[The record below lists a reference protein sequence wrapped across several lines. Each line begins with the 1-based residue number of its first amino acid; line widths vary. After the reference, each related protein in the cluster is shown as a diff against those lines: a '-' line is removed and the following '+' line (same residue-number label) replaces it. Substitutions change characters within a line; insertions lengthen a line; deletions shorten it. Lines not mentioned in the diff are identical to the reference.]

1 MIVAIDGPA
10 ASGKSTSAKLLAKE
24 LGFLYLDTGAMYRC
38 VSWAVIKDEI
48 DLSNDRQLLN
58 FLKKFKIDLKNT
70 GNRSSFYVNNEDVTD
85 LIRKS
90 NISQR
95 VSEVSAIPD
104 IRDFMVDI
112 QRNFAKSE
120 NCVMEGRDIGTVVFP
135 KAEVKFFIVASD
147 EVRAKRRK
155 LELESLGEKKSLS
168 ELIDEIRRR
177 DDFDSNRG
185 HSPLKKA
192 FDAIEIDTTDLSI
205 DEQVKLML
213 GIVKQKIIGNKT
225 VD

>member
-58 FLKKFKIDLKNT
+58 FLKIFKIDLKNT
-70 GNRSSFYVNNEDVTD
+70 GNRSSFYVNNKDVTD

-112 QRNFAKSE
+112 QRNYAKSE

-135 KAEVKFFIVASD
+135 KAEVKFFIIASD

-155 LELESLGEKKSLS
+155 LELELLGEEKSLS

-205 DEQVKLML
+205 DEQVRLML
-213 GIVKQKIIGNKT
+213 GIVKQKIIGNKK
-225 VD
+225 

>member
-58 FLKKFKIDLKNT
+58 FLKIFKIDLKNT
-70 GNRSSFYVNNEDVTD
+70 GNRSSFYVNNKDVTD

-112 QRNFAKSE
+112 QRNYAKSE

-135 KAEVKFFIVASD
+135 KAEVKFFIIASD
-147 EVRAKRRK
+147 EIRAKRRK

-213 GIVKQKIIGNKT
+213 GIVKQKIIGNKK
-225 VD
+225 

>member
-58 FLKKFKIDLKNT
+58 FLKIFKIDLINT
-70 GNRSSFYVNNEDVTD
+70 GNRSSFYVNNKDVTD

-90 NISQR
+90 KISQR

-112 QRNFAKSE
+112 QRNYAKSE

-135 KAEVKFFIVASD
+135 KAEVKFFIIASD

-213 GIVKQKIIGNKT
+213 GIVKQKIIGNKK
-225 VD
+225 

>member
-38 VSWAVIKDEI
+38 VSWAIIKDEI

-58 FLKKFKIDLKNT
+58 FLKIFKIDLKNT
-70 GNRSSFYVNNEDVTD
+70 GNRSSFYVNNKDVTD

-104 IRDFMVDI
+104 IRDFMVGI
-112 QRNFAKSE
+112 QRNYAKSE

-135 KAEVKFFIVASD
+135 KAEVKFFIIASD

-213 GIVKQKIIGNKT
+213 GTVKQKIIGNKK
-225 VD
+225 

>member
-58 FLKKFKIDLKNT
+58 FLKIFKIDLKNT
-70 GNRSSFYVNNEDVTD
+70 GNRSSFYVNNKDVTD

-90 NISQR
+90 NISQK

-112 QRNFAKSE
+112 QRNYAKSE

-135 KAEVKFFIVASD
+135 KAEVKFFIIASD

-205 DEQVKLML
+205 DEQVRLML
-213 GIVKQKIIGNKT
+213 GIVKQKIIGNKK
-225 VD
+225 

>member
-70 GNRSSFYVNNEDVTD
+70 GNRSSFYVNNKDVTD

-95 VSEVSAIPD
+95 VSEVSAIPG

-112 QRNFAKSE
+112 QRNYAKSE

-135 KAEVKFFIVASD
+135 KAEVKFFIIASD

-213 GIVKQKIIGNKT
+213 GIVKQKIIGNKK
-225 VD
+225 

>member
-70 GNRSSFYVNNEDVTD
+70 GNRSSFYVNNKDVTD

-112 QRNFAKSE
+112 QRNYAKSE

-135 KAEVKFFIVASD
+135 RAEVKFFIIASD

-205 DEQVKLML
+205 DEQVRAYAWHS
-213 GIVKQKIIGNKT
+213 
-225 VD
+225 

>member
-70 GNRSSFYVNNEDVTD
+70 GDRSSFYVNNKDVTD

-90 NISQR
+90 NISQK

-112 QRNFAKSE
+112 QRNYAKSE

-135 KAEVKFFIVASD
+135 KAEVKFFIIASD

-205 DEQVKLML
+205 DEQVRLML
-213 GIVKQKIIGNKT
+213 GIVKQKIIGNKK
-225 VD
+225 

>member
-58 FLKKFKIDLKNT
+58 FLKIFKIDLKNT
-70 GNRSSFYVNNEDVTD
+70 GNRSSFYVNNKDVTD

-104 IRDFMVDI
+104 IRDFMVGI
-112 QRNFAKSE
+112 QRNYAKSE

-135 KAEVKFFIVASD
+135 KAEVKFFIIASD

-213 GIVKQKIIGNKT
+213 DIVKQKIIGNK
-225 VD
+225 

>member
-58 FLKKFKIDLKNT
+58 FLKIFKIDLKNT
-70 GNRSSFYVNNEDVTD
+70 GNRSLFYVNNKDVTD

-104 IRDFMVDI
+104 IRDFMVNI
-112 QRNFAKSE
+112 QRKYAKSE

-135 KAEVKFFIVASD
+135 KAEVKFFIIASD

-213 GIVKQKIIGNKT
+213 GIVKQKIIGNKK
-225 VD
+225 

>member
-70 GNRSSFYVNNEDVTD
+70 GNRSSFYVNNKDVTD

-112 QRNFAKSE
+112 QRNYAKSE

-135 KAEVKFFIVASD
+135 KAEVKFFIIASD

-205 DEQVKLML
+205 DEQVELML
-213 GIVKQKIIGNKT
+213 GIVKQKIIGNKK
-225 VD
+225 

>member
-58 FLKKFKIDLKNT
+58 FLKIFKIDLKNT
-70 GNRSSFYVNNEDVTD
+70 GNRSSFYVNNKDVTD

-112 QRNFAKSE
+112 QRNYAKSE

-135 KAEVKFFIVASD
+135 KAEVKFFIIASD

-213 GIVKQKIIGNKT
+213 GIVKQKIIGNKK
-225 VD
+225 

>member
-58 FLKKFKIDLKNT
+58 FLKIFKIDLKNT
-70 GNRSSFYVNNEDVTD
+70 GNRSSFYVNNKDVTD

-112 QRNFAKSE
+112 QRNYAKSE

-135 KAEVKFFIVASD
+135 KAEVKFFIIASD

-205 DEQVKLML
+205 NEQVKLML
-213 GIVKQKIIGNKT
+213 GIVKQKIIGNKK
-225 VD
+225 

>member
-38 VSWAVIKDEI
+38 VSWAIIKDEI

-58 FLKKFKIDLKNT
+58 FLKIFKIDLKNT
-70 GNRSSFYVNNEDVTD
+70 GNRSSFYVNNKDVTD

-104 IRDFMVDI
+104 IRDYMVDI
-112 QRNFAKSE
+112 QRNYAKSE

-135 KAEVKFFIVASD
+135 KAEVKFFIIASD

-213 GIVKQKIIGNKT
+213 GIVKQKIIGNKK
-225 VD
+225 

>member
-70 GNRSSFYVNNEDVTD
+70 GNRSSFYVNNKDVTD

-95 VSEVSAIPD
+95 VSEVSAIPG

-112 QRNFAKSE
+112 QRNYAKSE

-135 KAEVKFFIVASD
+135 KAEVKFFIIASD

-213 GIVKQKIIGNKT
+213 GIVKQKIIGNKNK
-225 VD
+225 

>member
-24 LGFLYLDTGAMYRC
+24 LGYLYLDTGAMYRC

-48 DLSNDRQLLN
+48 DLSNDKQLLN

-70 GNRSSFYVNNEDVTD
+70 GNRSSFYVNNKDVTD

-104 IRDFMVDI
+104 IRDFMVNI
-112 QRNFAKSE
+112 QRNYAKSE

-135 KAEVKFFIVASD
+135 KAEVKFFIIASD

-213 GIVKQKIIGNKT
+213 GIVKQKIIGNKK
-225 VD
+225 

>member
-58 FLKKFKIDLKNT
+58 FLKIFKIDLKNT
-70 GNRSSFYVNNEDVTD
+70 GNRSSFYVNNKDVTD

-112 QRNFAKSE
+112 QRNYAKSE

-135 KAEVKFFIVASD
+135 KAEVKFFIIASD

-213 GIVKQKIIGNKT
+213 GIVKQKIIGNKNK
-225 VD
+225 

>member
-38 VSWAVIKDEI
+38 ASWAVIKDEI

-58 FLKKFKIDLKNT
+58 FLKIFKIDLKNT
-70 GNRSSFYVNNEDVTD
+70 GNRSSFYVNNKDVTD

-112 QRNFAKSE
+112 QRNYAKSE

-135 KAEVKFFIVASD
+135 KAEVKFFIIASD

-213 GIVKQKIIGNKT
+213 GIVKQKIIGNKK
-225 VD
+225 

>member
-58 FLKKFKIDLKNT
+58 FLKKFKIDLKNN
-70 GNRSSFYVNNEDVTD
+70 GNRSSFYVNNKDVTD

-112 QRNFAKSE
+112 QRNYAKSE

-135 KAEVKFFIVASD
+135 RAEVKFFIIASD

-205 DEQVKLML
+205 DEQVELMV
-213 GIVKQKIIGNKT
+213 GIVKQKIIGNKK
-225 VD
+225 

>member
-58 FLKKFKIDLKNT
+58 FLKIFKIDLKNT
-70 GNRSSFYVNNEDVTD
+70 GNRSSFYVNNKDVTD

-112 QRNFAKSE
+112 QRNYAKSE

-135 KAEVKFFIVASD
+135 RAEVKFFIIASD

-205 DEQVKLML
+205 DEQVRLML
-213 GIVKQKIIGNKT
+213 GIVKQKIIGNKK
-225 VD
+225 

>member
-48 DLSNDRQLLN
+48 DLSNDKQLLI

-70 GNRSSFYVNNEDVTD
+70 GNRSSFYVNNKDVTD

-112 QRNFAKSE
+112 QRNYAKSE

-135 KAEVKFFIVASD
+135 KAEVKFFIIASD

-213 GIVKQKIIGNKT
+213 GIVKQKIIGNKK
-225 VD
+225 

>member
-24 LGFLYLDTGAMYRC
+24 LGFLYLNTGAMYRC

-58 FLKKFKIDLKNT
+58 FLKIFKIDLKNT
-70 GNRSSFYVNNEDVTD
+70 GNRSSFYVNNKDVTD

-112 QRNFAKSE
+112 QRNYAKSE

-135 KAEVKFFIVASD
+135 KAEVKFFIIASD

-205 DEQVKLML
+205 DEQVRLML
-213 GIVKQKIIGNKT
+213 GIVKQKIIGNKK
-225 VD
+225 

>member
-58 FLKKFKIDLKNT
+58 FLKIFKIDLKNT
-70 GNRSSFYVNNEDVTD
+70 GNRTSFYVNNKDVTD

-112 QRNFAKSE
+112 QRNYAKSE
-120 NCVMEGRDIGTVVFP
+120 NCVIEGRDIGTVVFP
-135 KAEVKFFIVASD
+135 KAEVKFFIIASD

-213 GIVKQKIIGNKT
+213 GIVKQKIIGNKK
-225 VD
+225 

>member
-70 GNRSSFYVNNEDVTD
+70 GNRSSFYVNNKDVTD

-112 QRNFAKSE
+112 QRNYAKSE

-135 KAEVKFFIVASD
+135 KAEVKFFIIASD

-213 GIVKQKIIGNKT
+213 GIVKQKIIGNKK
-225 VD
+225 

>member
-70 GNRSSFYVNNEDVTD
+70 GNRSSFYVNNKDVTD

-112 QRNFAKSE
+112 QRNYAKSE

-135 KAEVKFFIVASD
+135 RAEVKFFIIASD

-205 DEQVKLML
+205 DEQVELMV
-213 GIVKQKIIGNKT
+213 GIVKQKIIGNKK
-225 VD
+225 

>member
-10 ASGKSTSAKLLAKE
+10 ASGKSTSAKLLANE

-58 FLKKFKIDLKNT
+58 FLKIFKIDLKNT
-70 GNRSSFYVNNEDVTD
+70 GNRSSFYVNNKDVTD

-90 NISQR
+90 NISQK

-112 QRNFAKSE
+112 QRNYAKSE

-135 KAEVKFFIVASD
+135 KAEVKFFIIASD

-213 GIVKQKIIGNKT
+213 GIVKQKIIGNKK
-225 VD
+225 

>member
-58 FLKKFKIDLKNT
+58 FLKIFKIDLKNT
-70 GNRSSFYVNNEDVTD
+70 GNRSSFYVNNKDVTD

-90 NISQR
+90 NISQK

-112 QRNFAKSE
+112 QRNYAKSE

-135 KAEVKFFIVASD
+135 KAEVKFFIIASD

-155 LELESLGEKKSLS
+155 LELESLGEKKSMS

-213 GIVKQKIIGNKT
+213 GIVKQKIIGNKK
-225 VD
+225 

>member
-24 LGFLYLDTGAMYRC
+24 LGFIYLDTGAMYRC

-58 FLKKFKIDLKNT
+58 FLKIFKIDLKNT
-70 GNRSSFYVNNEDVTD
+70 GNRSSFYVNNKDVTD

-112 QRNFAKSE
+112 QRNYAKSE

-135 KAEVKFFIVASD
+135 KAEVKFFIIASD

-213 GIVKQKIIGNKT
+213 DIVKQKIIGNKK
-225 VD
+225 

>member
-24 LGFLYLDTGAMYRC
+24 LDFLYLDTGAMYRC
-38 VSWAVIKDEI
+38 VSWAIIKDEI

-58 FLKKFKIDLKNT
+58 FLKIFKIDLKNT
-70 GNRSSFYVNNEDVTD
+70 GNRSSFYVNNKDVTD

-112 QRNFAKSE
+112 QRNYAKSE

-135 KAEVKFFIVASD
+135 RAEVKFFIIASD

-213 GIVKQKIIGNKT
+213 GIVKQKIIGNKNK
-225 VD
+225 

>member
-58 FLKKFKIDLKNT
+58 FLKIFKIDLKNT
-70 GNRSSFYVNNEDVTD
+70 GNRSSFYVNNKDVTD

-112 QRNFAKSE
+112 QRNYAKSE

-135 KAEVKFFIVASD
+135 RAEVKFFIIASD

-213 GIVKQKIIGNKT
+213 GIVKQKIIGNKK
-225 VD
+225 

>member
-58 FLKKFKIDLKNT
+58 FLKIFKIDLKNT
-70 GNRSSFYVNNEDVTD
+70 GNRSSFYVNNKDVTD

-95 VSEVSAIPD
+95 VSEVSAIPH

-112 QRNFAKSE
+112 QRNYAKSE

-135 KAEVKFFIVASD
+135 KAEVKFFIIASD

-192 FDAIEIDTTDLSI
+192 FDAIEIDTTDLNI

-213 GIVKQKIIGNKT
+213 GIVKQKIIGNKK
-225 VD
+225 

>member
-48 DLSNDRQLLN
+48 DLSNDKQLLN

-70 GNRSSFYVNNEDVTD
+70 VNRSSFYVNNKDVTD

-90 NISQR
+90 NISQS

-104 IRDFMVDI
+104 IRDFMVNI
-112 QRNFAKSE
+112 QRNYAKSE

-135 KAEVKFFIVASD
+135 KAEVKFFIIASD

-213 GIVKQKIIGNKT
+213 GIVKQKIIGNKK
-225 VD
+225 

>member
-58 FLKKFKIDLKNT
+58 FLKIFKIDLKNT
-70 GNRSSFYVNNEDVTD
+70 GNRSSFYVNNKDVTD

-90 NISQR
+90 NISQK

-135 KAEVKFFIVASD
+135 KAEVKFFIIASD

-213 GIVKQKIIGNKT
+213 GIVKQKIIGNKK
-225 VD
+225 

>member
-58 FLKKFKIDLKNT
+58 FLKIFKIDLKNT
-70 GNRSSFYVNNEDVTD
+70 GNRSSFYVNNKDVTD

-112 QRNFAKSE
+112 QRNYAKSK
-120 NCVMEGRDIGTVVFP
+120 NCVMDGRDIGTVVFP
-135 KAEVKFFIVASD
+135 KAEVKFFIIASD

-213 GIVKQKIIGNKT
+213 GIVKQKIIGNKK
-225 VD
+225 

>member
-58 FLKKFKIDLKNT
+58 FLKIFKIDLKNT
-70 GNRSSFYVNNEDVTD
+70 GNDSSFYVNNKDVTD

-112 QRNFAKSE
+112 QRNYAKSE

-135 KAEVKFFIVASD
+135 KAEVKFFIIASD

-213 GIVKQKIIGNKT
+213 GIVKQKIIGNKK
-225 VD
+225 